1 MTVEWRGRP
10 VFVVNIPEENTS
22 FITNNLDRLAD
33 PNMDDPSQPEY
44 AKNEIRSRKK
54 GIAVLTG
61 VCTHLGCA
69 PKYYPEAKPE
79 DFDSNWQGGFFC
91 PCHGSKFDLVGRVY
105 ANVPAPTNLVVPPH
119 FFEKDSL
126 LVIGSDGVS

>member
-1 MTVEWRGRP
+1 MTAEWRGRP

-54 GIAVLTG
+54 GYCSFDRSLYASR
-61 VCTHLGCA
+61 CA

-79 DFDSNWQGGFFC
+79 DFGFKLARRIF
-91 PCHGSKFDLVGRVY
+91 L
-105 ANVPAPTNLVVPPH
+105 
-119 FFEKDSL
+119 SL
-126 LVIGSDGVS
+126 SWFKVLT